1 MQRLYRAEGYIHSSD
16 SSLPRVGLCFSTF
29 RDSFNVGIRCV
40 GGGAPITSRASDFTA
55 LVALNFFFFLRVAIT
70 AIAHFRN
77 MGIMQ

>member
-1 MQRLYRAEGYIHSSD
+1 MADINYLA
-16 SSLPRVGLCFSTF
+16 GL
-29 RDSFNVGIRCV
+29 DLGQ
-40 GGGAPITSRASDFTA
+40 ASDFTA